1 MESRVGKGKYLER
14 IRYHGRGR
22 FGVMHHPSS
31 HVKIK
36 VGEEQIVED
45 AGRAARR
52 NIRGWKRLFIPLV
65 EDKPIVN
72 KRYYYNW

>member
-1 MESRVGKGKYLER
+1 
-14 IRYHGRGR
+14 
-22 FGVMHHPSS
+22 MHHPSS